1 MNGLQYTRITIFH
14 VLWFVAVVADT
25 ALGLWIGFRYFS
37 TTGVI
42 AGGIIGL
49 AIGHIVGCLPDWIS
63 TRLFFRHIMRC
74 SKEELRAMVAADDW
88 KFGHTM
94 ALLRLGALGEEVRQE
109 IPRIVD
115 MLESDSQLIRIYGWD
130 ALRIVFTEESSAVSK
145 KVL

>member
-1 MNGLQYTRITIFH
+1 
-14 VLWFVAVVADT
+14 
-25 ALGLWIGFRYFS
+25 
-37 TTGVI
+37 
-42 AGGIIGL
+42 
-49 AIGHIVGCLPDWIS
+49 
-63 TRLFFRHIMRC
+63 MRC